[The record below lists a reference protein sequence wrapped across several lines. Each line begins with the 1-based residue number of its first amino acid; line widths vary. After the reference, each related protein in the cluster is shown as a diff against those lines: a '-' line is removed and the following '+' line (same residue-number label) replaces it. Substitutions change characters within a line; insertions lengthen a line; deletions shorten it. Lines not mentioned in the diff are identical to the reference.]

1 MAEQAAEGPACTRT
15 TFNGSEKPTSGAP
28 TQSVAADGP
37 LLSDT
42 GSAQEQPSSGADAE
56 PYDLGED
63 DGGADD
69 DGLSD
74 SEDYGGPGRHQENT
88 ELVAAAFRAAGNP
101 KFQDVRL
108 KPAKFNHCPDLTHR
122 EFALGRANR
131 AIGSTTW

>member
-1 MAEQAAEGPACTRT
+1 MHEDNFQWLGETDLR
-15 TFNGSEKPTSGAP
+15 AP

-42 GSAQEQPSSGADAE
+42 GSAQEPQPSIGADPE
-56 PYDLGED
+56 PDDLGED
-63 DGGADD
+63 DDGADD

-74 SEDYGGPGRHQENT
+74 SEDYGGPRRHQENT